1 MDSLILALGIAIGI
15 IITLPIAFWRYK
27 RGFAAGWVAM
37 SVVRIDKNF
46 ELVIPLEQLYD
57 KVLEKSNR

>member
-1 MDSLILALGIAIGI
+1 MNILVLALGIAIGI
-15 IITLPIAFWRYK
+15 IITLPIEFWRYK
-27 RGFAAGWVAM
+27 RGFAAGWAAM

-57 KVLEKSNR
+57 KAFEKSKR